1 MNAPQIAAVAYTAAT
16 VGVCLFQIALAS
28 GAPWGELA
36 MGGRFPGRFPPA
48 MRVAALAQAF
58 VLVALA
64 AVVLSEAGIALPHLR
79 GLSAVGIWAVVVI
92 SGVSLVLNTMTPSR
106 RERIL
111 WAPVALVMTA
121 TSLVVAL
128 VS

>member
-1 MNAPQIAAVAYTAAT
+1 MNAPQLAAVAYTAAT
-16 VGVCLFQIALAS
+16 VGACIFQVALAS

-36 MGGRFPGRFPPA
+36 MGGRFPGRFPPP
-48 MRVAALAQAF
+48 MRVAALAQAL

-64 AVVLSEAGIALPHLR
+64 AVVLSKAGVAFPQLR
-79 GLSAVGIWAVVVI
+79 GFAVVAIWAVVVI
-92 SGVSLVLNTMTPSR
+92 SVVSLVLNSMTPSR

-111 WAPVALVMTA
+111 WAPVALVMTVS
-121 TSLVVAL
+121 SLVVAL